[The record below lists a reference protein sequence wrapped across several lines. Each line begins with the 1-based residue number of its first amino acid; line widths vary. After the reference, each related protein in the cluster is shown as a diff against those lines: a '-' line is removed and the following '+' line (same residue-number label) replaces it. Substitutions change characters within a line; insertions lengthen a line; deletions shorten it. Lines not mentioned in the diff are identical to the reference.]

1 MTDEKATG
9 DLSIDELIQRR
20 QQLGEKIGQLT
31 RGATSSADRADVAVY
46 QKLRD
51 GIDQT
56 IDNLAKTSGNP
67 EAAKDY
73 SALRSAYKDKVK
85 LFQAPAIQAL
95 SDPGVASD
103 VKLDNAGKYLLSG
116 GNKIDKVNTLAEVIG
131 DQGVKDLGKGIIQR
145 RLADASS
152 ENGQINP
159 AKFVKNFKQIDAL
172 PPEVKAKLFDENTIQ
187 GGLDKLAGD
196 LKSAA
201 NYQKLARAGV
211 LGTVGGVGGAVTH
224 SPIGIMLGLAGAG
237 ELGPAG
243 ELLDKI
249 ANRPEMWSAFRTAGK
264 IGATLEKSP
273 VARVAGTAAKYG
285 AGSALGNI
293 VQGASAPLSQP
304 ENDENVV
311 YSNQ

>member
-1 MTDEKATG
+1 M
-9 DLSIDELIQRR
+9 RR
-20 QQLGEKIGQLT
+20 G
-31 RGATSSADRADVAVY
+31 TSSADRADMAVY

-56 IDNLAKTSGNP
+56 IDNLAKNSGNP
-67 EAAKDY
+67 EASKDY
-73 SALRSAYKDKVK
+73 SLHGARTEKSKIVPSTRDSGIVRSGSCQRREARQCGQV
-85 LFQAPAIQAL
+85 FA
-95 SDPGVASD
+95 
-103 VKLDNAGKYLLSG
+103 SG

-145 RLADASS
+145 QLADASS

-159 AKFVKNFKQIDAL
+159 AKFVKNFKQIDTL

-211 LGTVGGVGGAVTH
+211 LGTVGGVGGAITH
-224 SPIGIMLGLAGAG
+224 SRIGIMLGLAGAG

-249 ANRPEMWSAFRTAGK
+249 ANHPEMWSAFRTAGK

-273 VARVAGTAAKYG
+273 TARVAGTAAKYG

-304 ENDENVV
+304 EEDQNVV
-311 YSNQ
+311 YTNQ